1 MDIFL
6 GLLTNILEEGF
17 IYGIMILGIYIT
29 YSVLDFP
36 DLTVDGSFPLG
47 SVTCAAMIL
56 LGVHPLL
63 ALLVSFLAGAA
74 AGVVTGFL
82 HVKLHISNLLSGI
95 LTMTALWSVNLVIN
109 SGKAMVPYYDMPT
122 VFNGTL
128 ANLLPKG
135 YGVLIIS
142 FLLVVAVKLLLDA
155 YLKTKSGLCLRATGA
170 NPQFVIGLGK
180 NPGRFKILGL
190 AIGNGLTALAGAV
203 LSQQSESASINSGTG
218 MVVMGLASV
227 ILGLTLLG
235 RVRFVKGTTAVLVGC
250 VLYRGVLSAAMLAGL
265 PTNYLRLLMVVLFIA
280 ALLLNNTFGK
290 KGAKR
295 A

>member
-82 HVKLHISNLLSGI
+82 HVKLHLS
-95 LTMTALWSVNLVIN
+95 
-109 SGKAMVPYYDMPT
+109 
-122 VFNGTL
+122 
-128 ANLLPKG
+128 
-135 YGVLIIS
+135 LIHI
-142 FLLVVAVKLLLDA
+142 
-155 YLKTKSGLCLRATGA
+155 
-170 NPQFVIGLGK
+170 
-180 NPGRFKILGL
+180 
-190 AIGNGLTALAGAV
+190 
-203 LSQQSESASINSGTG
+203 
-218 MVVMGLASV
+218 
-227 ILGLTLLG
+227 
-235 RVRFVKGTTAVLVGC
+235 
-250 VLYRGVLSAAMLAGL
+250 
-265 PTNYLRLLMVVLFIA
+265 
-280 ALLLNNTFGK
+280 
-290 KGAKR
+290 
-295 A
+295 